1 VSAPAAA
8 RRLRHE
14 TGSSSAGASED
25 PRINGCA
32 LVTGASRGIGAAT
45 ARTLAAD
52 GWAVGINF
60 RSDRDGAESVAGS
73 IADDG
78 GAAMAIGA
86 DVSDAAAADEML
98 GRLTDEHGP
107 VLVLV
112 NNAGLTAD
120 NLSMRLSDEEWSR
133 VLDVNLTGAF
143 RLTRA
148 VLGPMMRQRF
158 GRIVNVS
165 SVVGLRANPG
175 QANYAASKAGL
186 IAFTRTVAAEVA
198 RRGVTVNAVA
208 PGLIETELTRDF
220 TGNGVEPTQDG
231 SRSRAPSHQSALL
244 DAIPARR
251 TGTPEEVAA
260 CIRFLA
266 SEEAGYVTGTVLP
279 IDGGMSA

>member
-1 VSAPAAA
+1 MSTTKPMANDNPTPGAFSTPTDEKAPATA
-8 RRLRHE
+8 
-14 TGSSSAGASED
+14 
-25 PRINGCA
+25 GCA

-45 ARTLAAD
+45 ARALAED
-52 GWAVGINF
+52 GWSVGVNY
-60 RSDRDGAESVAGS
+60 RRDREGAEAIVSS
-73 IADDG
+73 IEETG
-78 GAAMAIGA
+78 GTAVTLGA
-86 DVSDAAAADEML
+86 DVSDAGATDEML
-98 GRLTDEHGP
+98 ARLTDELGP

-112 NNAGLTAD
+112 NNAGMTAD
-120 NLSMRLSDEEWSR
+120 NLSMRLTDEEWSR

-148 VLGPMMRQRF
+148 ALGPMMRQRF
-158 GRIVNVS
+158 GRVINVS

-220 TGNGVEPTQDG
+220 TGNGAEQNG
-231 SRSRAPSHQSALL
+231 SSALL

>member
-1 VSAPAAA
+1 MSDANVL
-8 RRLRHE
+8 RRR
-14 TGSSSAGASED
+14 SRGATRLVAKPGEADRGPQSL
-25 PRINGCA
+25 GCA
-32 LVTGASRGIGAAT
+32 LITGASRGIGAAT
-45 ARTLAAD
+45 ARALAAD
-52 GWAVGINF
+52 GWSVGINYS
-60 RSDRDGAESVAGS
+60 RDRDGAEAVAAS
-73 IADDG
+73 IEEAG
-78 GAAMAIGA
+78 GRALPVAA
-86 DVSDAAAADEML
+86 DVADGSAADEML
-98 GRLTDEHGP
+98 ARLAEELGP

-120 NLSMRLSDEEWSR
+120 NLSMRLSDEDWRR

-148 VLGPMMRQRF
+148 ALGPMMRQRF
-158 GRIVNVS
+158 GRVINVS

-186 IAFTRTVAAEVA
+186 IALTRTVAAEVA

-208 PGLIETELTRDF
+208 PGLIETALTRDF
-220 TGNGVEPTQDG
+220 TGNGSDSNG
-231 SRSRAPSHQSALL
+231 SSQLL

-260 CIRFLA
+260 AIRFLA
-266 SEEAGYVTGTVLP
+266 SDEAAYVTGAVLP